1 MPNTKPKH
9 RAGTQP
15 QIPNHTT
22 SAGKKL
28 GQVDFLG
35 SFLLAAFLILTLL
48 PIEFGGNK
56 IAWTD
61 PQIPIYFGLAA
72 VALGLFIMAEKRR
85 KPSNQ
90 LLPLSMFRSRHTVSS
105 FLIILLQLAAQLGVR
120 APSTGGPSRTPLTF
134 SPPPPLFFSSS
145 SLGPQIIAN
154 HPMIDDVYRSV
165 VLPSHAEIKQHFCW
179 GEATPRGHREC
190 LWRHRGWKYHTHV
203 SI

>member
-9 RAGTQP
+9 RAGAQP
-15 QIPNHTT
+15 SQTPTNTTT

-61 PQIPIYFGLAA
+61 PQIPVYFGLAA
-72 VALGLFIMAEKRR
+72 VALGLFIVAEKRR

-120 APSTGGPSRTPLTF
+120 IPSAGCPLETPYPGGFLVVF
-134 SPPPPLFFSSS
+134 LSP
-145 SLGPQIIAN
+145 N
-154 HPMIDDVYRSV
+154 N
-165 VLPSHAEIKQHFCW
+165 C
-179 GEATPRGHREC
+179 
-190 LWRHRGWKYHTHV
+190 
-203 SI
+203 